1 MLATSDRPMPKG
13 IWLLLLL
20 LLAGLLYLP
29 GVNGPWLHDDYG
41 RITLNP
47 AVTVEHLDAATL
59 ARSAA
64 SYPERPLAMMSYAAA
79 HALCGPSPAC
89 QKVPNVLL
97 HLLTAVA
104 LYAFLAALLRI
115 GRARA
120 GITAPDWLPL
130 AVTALWLL
138 HPLHVSSTLYAVQRM
153 TIVATLCV
161 LVALYAWLKAREAA
175 THRGRRLGWLAVA
188 VLATFTGLAFKES
201 ALLVPAFIV
210 LLELLLL
217 TPAQRA
223 RIRRPVLLA
232 AGLVA
237 AFALLMAALA
247 AWPPG
252 FIANSYTGREF
263 TPPERLLTETR
274 ILVYYL
280 SEIVFPLQERMSL
293 HLDVFDL
300 STSLTNPLSTLG
312 STALCLALLFAGAA
326 ALLRGPSLAGFGI
339 LFFFAG
345 HLLESGLYGLIL
357 AYEHRNYL
365 PSPGILLALCACI
378 AALPKPRISAPVLLV
393 CAGLLCAWNL
403 KERAVA
409 WGTEE
414 TYVALL
420 DQPRWEKSA
429 ASHID
434 IARYASKQATLHAAD
449 PMLARLLTKRVDEH
463 FLLAAQHSRQNFLP
477 LANLVARPSAADAR
491 DREWDMLEES
501 AAHAA
506 LDNTAINA
514 IGWLTTCTLSP
525 ACPVDRV
532 RLARVIDLMLANP
545 RQARKTR
552 TQISRYGGF
561 FLVKVYGDP
570 ERGLALSRAAAAS
583 GQADARESLIKNLA
597 FLGRTEEATAEYARL
612 AADQPLAAD
621 QRARIEAAIA
631 NPGVVR
637 PGLAF

>member
-41 RITLNP
+41 RIMLNP
-47 AVTVEHLDAATL
+47 AVMVDHLDAGTL

-97 HLLTAVA
+97 HLLTAIA
-104 LYAFLAALLRI
+104 LYAFLTALLRI

-175 THRGRRLGWLAVA
+175 THQSRRLGWLAVA
-188 VLATFTGLAFKES
+188 VLATVIGLAFKES

-217 TPAQRA
+217 APAQRA
-223 RIRRPVLLA
+223 RIRRPALLA

-237 AFALLMAALA
+237 VFALLMTVLVM
-247 AWPPG
+247 WPPG
-252 FIANSYTGREF
+252 FIGNNYAGREF

-312 STALCLALLFAGAA
+312 STALCLALLFAGTA

-345 HLLESGLYGLIL
+345 HLLESSLYGLIL

-365 PSPGILLALCACI
+365 PLAGILLALCAVV
-378 AALPKPRISAPVLLV
+378 ALLPRPRISVPVLLA
-393 CAGLLCAWNL
+393 CAGLFCAWNL
-403 KERAVA
+403 KDRVAV

-414 TYVALL
+414 TFVAHL
-420 DQPRWEKSA
+420 DQPRWAKSA
-429 ASHID
+429 AAHID
-434 IARYASKQATLHAAD
+434 IARYASKQATRHAAD
-449 PMLARLLTKRVDEH
+449 PMLARLLAKRVDEH
-463 FLLAAQHSRQNFLP
+463 FLLAAQNSRQNFLP
-477 LANLVARPSAADAR
+477 LANLVARASAADAR
-491 DREWDMLEES
+491 DREWAMLEDS
-501 AAHAA
+501 AANAA
-506 LDNTAINA
+506 LDNTATNA
-514 IGWLTTCTLSP
+514 IGWLTTCTLAP
-525 ACPVDRV
+525 VCPVDRA
-532 RLARVIDLMLANP
+532 RLAHVLDLMLANP

-552 TQISRYGGF
+552 SQLARYAGF
-561 FLVKVYGDP
+561 FFVKVYGDP
-570 ERGLALSRAAAAS
+570 ERGLALSRIAAAS
-583 GQADARESLIKNLA
+583 GRAEARESLIKNLA
-597 FLGRTEEATAEYARL
+597 FLGRTDEARAEYTL
-612 AADQPLAAD
+612 FAADQPLSPE

-631 NPGVVR
+631 NPGVAL
-637 PGLAF
+637 PGTTF